1 MSRPLF
7 YRGYR
12 WVSGFRYSVVRRFSR
27 AGLFVF
33 FLLILAAALGAD
45 TNQTT
50 AYQAFTFLLAL
61 VIVSMAW
68 VTCRAFRRNHF
79 SARRQLPR
87 FATAGAP
94 VAYRVTV
101 NNHTA
106 RSQRN
111 VSLLEN
117 LADPRPSWKEFS
129 AKPATPARGLMAQLD
144 ELFGYTRWRK
154 LIAKRRP
161 AVIAEQVVPDLPPHG
176 EAELRVEFTARRRGR
191 VHFTGLTLARPDPLG
206 LVRNHDRLQL
216 PQSLLV
222 LPRRYILPRI
232 DLPGTREYQP
242 LGVALASSV
251 GESDEFIAL
260 RDYRPGDP
268 LRQIHWKSV
277 AKVDRLVVRE
287 NEDEFFVRH
296 ALILDTFA
304 TPEQEDA
311 FEEAVSVAAS
321 FVCTLQTQES
331 LLDLLFVGTEAYCFT
346 AGRGVGHVDRML
358 EILAGVDMCAD
369 KSITSLQTLVLRHAP
384 LVSGC
389 VCVFVAWDGPR
400 RHIVELLKSLRVP
413 LRVCVVT
420 GADAPP
426 LDPGPM
432 SDAPGL
438 FHQLRVG
445 QIQEALSRM

>member
-12 WVSGFRYSVVRRFSR
+12 WISGFRYSVVRRFSR
-27 AGLFVF
+27 AGRFVF
-33 FLLILAAALGAD
+33 FLLVLAAALGAD

-61 VIVSMAW
+61 VVVSLAW
-68 VTCRAFRRNHF
+68 VTCRAFRRDHF

-87 FATAGAP
+87 FATAGSP
-94 VAYRVTV
+94 VTYRVTV
-101 NNHTA
+101 KNETA
-106 RSQRN
+106 RRQRN

-117 LADPRPSWKEFS
+117 LEDPRPSWNEFS
-129 AKPATPARGLMAQLD
+129 AKPGAPARSLAGQLD

-154 LIAKRRP
+154 LIAKRQP
-161 AVIAEQVVPDLPPHG
+161 AVIGEQLVPDLPPHS
-176 EAELRVEFTARRRGR
+176 EADVRVEFTARRRGR
-191 VHFTGLTLARPDPLG
+191 VHFTGMTLARPDPLG
-206 LVRNHDRLQL
+206 LVRNHDRLAL

-222 LPRRYILPRI
+222 LPKRYILPRVE
-232 DLPGTREYQP
+232 LPGTCEYQP

-277 AKVDRLVVRE
+277 AKTDRLVVRE

-304 TPEQEDA
+304 APEQEEA

-358 EILAGVDMCAD
+358 EILAGVGMCGD
-369 KSITSLQTLVLRHAP
+369 KSITSLQSLVLRHAP

-400 RHIVELLKSLRVP
+400 RHIVESMKTLGVP

-420 GADAPP
+420 NADAPP

-432 SDAPGL
+432 RDTPGQ

-445 QIQEALSRM
+445 EIQEALSRL